1 MTRHLSRASPAR
13 SALTA
18 LALAA
23 LTVLLLADP
32 AHADAPVA
40 GAGPGA
46 TLDEVLA
53 IARQLSPEL
62 AARALD
68 TEAAQARVAI
78 AGALPDPTVR
88 ITSDEIDHT
97 AGPRQNKMIYSFE
110 QEFPL
115 WGKRDLRSAQA
126 SALVER
132 SRADARQTEAELI
145 EKVKLAFAQ
154 YYQSD
159 QAIRTTQDL
168 HRVVHDIA
176 KVARDRYA
184 QGRGSQSEAY
194 KGELENSRLSAEI
207 IRLEASRQSAA
218 ARLNALLARPINAPL
233 ARPLRLRS
241 LPAVAALAPAALMER
256 ARAGNPGLAGGAA
269 QIASA
274 EAGQELADRN
284 WYPDVTVSAGAID
297 RGSNGPPGYMATI
310 GVKVPLQWGLHDAQQ
325 REASAQVSAA
335 QMRRQ
340 SLELQIQSDLGEALA
355 SLGGAQ
361 RTADLIRTQL
371 MPQNQAL
378 LRSGI
383 AGYGLG
389 KVELADVLRAEHDL
403 ADLRIQLLNAEFDA
417 QRQLAAIER
426 LIGSD
431 L

>member
-1 MTRHLSRASPAR
+1 M
-13 SALTA
+13 
-18 LALAA
+18 
-23 LTVLLLADP
+23 
-32 AHADAPVA
+32 
-40 GAGPGA
+40 
-46 TLDEVLA
+46 
-53 IARQLSPEL
+53 
-62 AARALD
+62 
-68 TEAAQARVAI
+68 
-78 AGALPDPTVR
+78 
-88 ITSDEIDHT
+88 
-97 AGPRQNKMIYSFE
+97 
-110 QEFPL
+110 
-115 WGKRDLRSAQA
+115 
-126 SALVER
+126 
-132 SRADARQTEAELI
+132 
-145 EKVKLAFAQ
+145 
-154 YYQSD
+154 
-159 QAIRTTQDL
+159 
-168 HRVVHDIA
+168 VHDIA

-184 QGRGSQSEAY
+184 QGRGSQPEAY

-207 IRLEASRQSAA
+207 IRLEATRQSAA
-218 ARLNALLARPINAPL
+218 ARLNALIARPINAPL

-241 LPAVAALAPAALMER
+241 LPGAGALAPAALMQR
-256 ARAGNPGLAGGAA
+256 ARTGNPGLAGGAA

-284 WYPDVTVSAGAID
+284 WYPDVTVGAGAID

-310 GVKVPLQWGLHDAQQ
+310 GVKVPLQWGLHQAQQ
-325 REASAQVSAA
+325 REASAQVNAA
-335 QMRRQ
+335 QLRRQ

-355 SLGGAQ
+355 NLGGAQ

>member
-13 SALTA
+13 TALTG

-32 AHADAPVA
+32 AHAEAPVA
-40 GAGPGA
+40 AAGPAA

-53 IARQLSPEL
+53 IARQLGPEL

-88 ITSDEIDHT
+88 ITSDEIDRT

-145 EKVKLAFAQ
+145 EKVKIAFAQ

-184 QGRGSQSEAY
+184 QGAVRSRRRTRANSKTHGFRRRLSVSKRPGKVRRRGSMRCSP
-194 KGELENSRLSAEI
+194 GRSTRRSRGRCGCGRCR
-207 IRLEASRQSAA
+207 RLQHS
-218 ARLNALLARPINAPL
+218 P
-233 ARPLRLRS
+233 RPL
-241 LPAVAALAPAALMER
+241 
-256 ARAGNPGLAGGAA
+256 
-269 QIASA
+269 
-274 EAGQELADRN
+274 
-284 WYPDVTVSAGAID
+284 
-297 RGSNGPPGYMATI
+297 
-310 GVKVPLQWGLHDAQQ
+310 
-325 REASAQVSAA
+325 
-335 QMRRQ
+335 
-340 SLELQIQSDLGEALA
+340 
-355 SLGGAQ
+355 
-361 RTADLIRTQL
+361 
-371 MPQNQAL
+371 
-378 LRSGI
+378 
-383 AGYGLG
+383 
-389 KVELADVLRAEHDL
+389 
-403 ADLRIQLLNAEFDA
+403 
-417 QRQLAAIER
+417 
-426 LIGSD
+426 
-431 L
+431 